1 MTILKTTK
9 ELIAF
14 RNSLSGSVGFVP
26 TMGALHD
33 GHLSLIK
40 KSVQENETT
49 IVSIFINP
57 TQFGENEDLD
67 KYPKKEEADLKI
79 CSLARVDAVFLPD
92 VSQIYFE
99 NEPLIIASNLAD
111 KFEGEHRKGH
121 FNGVLRVVL
130 KLLNLTRAT
139 NAYFGKKD
147 AQQYFIVKNMVDT
160 LFINTC
166 LNPCEIV
173 RDKDGLAL
181 SSRNVYL
188 SDDDRIKA
196 LKISKSLRTAT
207 KLIIKGELNSNLIKD
222 EIMKELSGLEV
233 DYVAIVDRE
242 FNEIK
247 SIQISQSI
255 ILIAAKVGTTRLIDN
270 IWV

>member
-40 KSVQENETT
+40 KSVQENEAS

-57 TQFGENEDLD
+57 TQFGENEDLNT
-67 KYPKKEEADLKI
+67 YPKKEEADLKI

-99 NEPLIIASNLAD
+99 NEPLVVASNLAD

-139 NAYFGKKD
+139 NVYFGKKD
-147 AQQYFIVKNMVDT
+147 AQQYFVVKNMVES

-166 LNPCEIV
+166 VNACEII

-188 SDDDRIKA
+188 NNDERIQA
-196 LKISKSLRTAT
+196 LKISKSLREAT
-207 KLIIKGELNSNLIKD
+207 KLIMKGELNSNFIKD
-222 EIMKELSGLEV
+222 KVTKELNGLKI
-233 DYVAIVDRE
+233 DYVAIVNRE
-242 FNEIK
+242 FNEIPQ
-247 SIQISQSI
+247 IQISNTI
-255 ILIAAKVGTTRLIDN
+255 ILIAAKVGKTRLIDN